1 VDPNVLTSRSH
12 RLNTP
17 NVPAPLA
24 SAAIYL
30 RSMLVFGC
38 LWYVVARWVNNP
50 QLLPQ
55 PQLVLVQ
62 WLQLTIDG
70 EIPSQILVSVRRL
83 AEGYAAAAL
92 LAVPLGLGMA
102 MWAPLDDLLDPLIE
116 LTRPIAGTAWI
127 PLGLLVFGIGDGL
140 TTFIVFH
147 AAFFPL
153 VLNTVGGV
161 RSVDRHLL
169 DAARTLGVGRAERV
183 LHVVLPGALPNVLTG
198 ARIALGAAWTA
209 IVAAELL
216 GSGSGIGFAI
226 EWYREL
232 MIPSRM
238 LAVVATVALLGYA
251 SDRVVRWLER
261 RWLFWQ
267 PTRA

>member
-1 VDPNVLTSRSH
+1 VASR
-12 RLNTP
+12 LK
-17 NVPAPLA
+17 
-24 SAAIYL
+24 AALGSVGIYL
-30 RSMLVFGC
+30 RSLFVFGC
-38 LWYVVARWVNNP
+38 VWYVAARWIDNA

-55 PQLVLVQ
+55 PQLMLAQ
-62 WLQLTIDG
+62 WLQLTLSG

-83 AEGYAAAAL
+83 VTGYAVAAV

-102 MWAPLDDLLDPLIE
+102 LWSPLDDILDPLVE

-147 AAFFPL
+147 AVFFPL

-161 RSVDRHLL
+161 RALDRHVL
-169 DAARTLGVGRAERV
+169 DAARTLGVDRTALV
-183 LHVVLPGALPNVLTG
+183 LQVILPGALPSILTG

-238 LAVVATVALLGYA
+238 LAVVATVAVLGYL
-251 SDRVVRWLER
+251 SDRLLRLLER
-261 RWLFWQ
+261 RLLIWQ
-267 PTRA
+267 PTRLA

>member
-1 VDPNVLTSRSH
+1 MRVLPALTGSLLNVG
-12 RLNTP
+12 
-17 NVPAPLA
+17 
-24 SAAIYL
+24 IYL
-30 RSMLVFGC
+30 RSLLVFAGV
-38 LWYVVARWVNNP
+38 WYVAARLVDNP

-55 PQLVLVQ
+55 PQLMLVQ
-62 WLQLTIDG
+62 WAQLTASG

-83 AEGYAAAAL
+83 VEGYVVATVVAL
-92 LAVPLGLGMA
+92 PLGLGMA
-102 MWAPLDDLLDPLIE
+102 MWAPLDDILDPLIE

-153 VLNTVGGV
+153 VLNTVSGV

-169 DAARTLGVGRAERV
+169 DAARTLGVGWSARV
-183 LHVVLPGALPNVLTG
+183 LHVILPGALPGILTG

-209 IVAAELL
+209 IVAAELI
-216 GSGSGIGFAI
+216 GSGSGIGFLI

-232 MIPSRM
+232 MIPARM
-238 LAVVATVALLGYA
+238 LAVVATIALLGYL
-251 SDRVVRWLER
+251 SDRLVRALER

-267 PTRA
+267 PTRAAR